1 VTGTTEA
8 SLTRYRSGLLSQLGR
23 FVLVGCL
30 SAVVDYGLYQT
41 LLHLD
46 LDASI
51 AKTISFVCGTTTAYL
66 LNKRFTFHAPGTGG
80 TRQFAGF
87 LLLYG
92 STLLVNVGMNA
103 LALTLVPNDVPW
115 QTTICWAIA
124 QGSATTINFLVL
136 RTVIFRGRPAAE

>member
-1 VTGTTEA
+1 MTGTIETNRTE
-8 SLTRYRSGLLSQLGR
+8 YRAGLLRQLSR

-46 LDASI
+46 LHASI
-51 AKTISFVCGTTTAYL
+51 AKAISFICGTTTAYL
-66 LNKRFTFHAPGTGG
+66 LNKRFTFNAPGTGG
-80 TRQFAGF
+80 ARQFAEF

-103 LALTLVPNDVPW
+103 IALKLIPNDVPW